1 MCSVPLRQAQKER
14 DKTGFILTPRNHSHT
29 HISQVWEL
37 GQHINSG
44 TLRVIFLWLPD
55 SRARR
60 VIKRPQPY
68 SNLQLGQTDAHTHTH
83 CSPLFNTSSSAC
95 VWWKHTFQGKFRQ
108 SRSPH
113 VDYLQMNH
121 VPI

>member
-1 MCSVPLRQAQKER
+1 MCSVPLKQAQKER

-55 SRARR
+55 SHARR
-60 VIKRPQPY
+60 VIKHPQPY

-83 CSPLFNTSSSAC
+83 TALPFSIPPLQHVFGGN
-95 VWWKHTFQGKFRQ
+95 TFQGKFR
-108 SRSPH
+108 
-113 VDYLQMNH
+113 
-121 VPI
+121 